1 MVDYISPY
9 RKGVPDLIL
18 FLTVFSL
25 VGTGIAM
32 SYSASAIVA
41 TKVYGDSFFILKKQ
55 LLWFVVSFAALLIMQ
70 EIDYRV
76 YARYTKFLL
85 LISFV
90 MLLLTLI
97 PGLGHVAKGSSR
109 WIRIGFFG
117 VQPAEFVKIFMVIY
131 LSKVFSSE
139 SASSSTSHSPLMQL
153 LIPLVILGVMFF
165 LILMQPDF
173 GTAIDLLLVGVAI
186 LFVSG
191 FSLMYILFLGAVSI
205 PAFYLLVYKV
215 EYRRDRIIAF
225 FNPWSDRFGVGYHII
240 QSFIAFKKGGLIGR
254 GLGNGTQ
261 KIMRLP
267 EPHTDFIFAVIAE
280 ETGLFGTFMVI
291 GLFLLLFWRGMH
303 IALLAVDD
311 YGRLLAIGL
320 TLMIVLQ
327 AFINIGVVSGALPT
341 TGIPLP
347 FISYGGSSLLSNMMC
362 CGILLNISRYRE
374 GLYDNIQYED
384 NSDGV
389 TV

>member
-1 MVDYISPY
+1 MEYVSPY
-9 RKGVPDLIL
+9 RKGVPDLVL
-18 FLTVFSL
+18 FLTVFTL
-25 VGTGIAM
+25 VGVGIAM

-41 TKVYGDSFFILKKQ
+41 MKVYGDSFFILKKQ
-55 LLWFVVSFAALLIMQ
+55 LLWFVISFIALLVMQ
-70 EIDYRV
+70 ELDYRV
-76 YARYTKFLL
+76 LARFTKILL

-90 MLLLTLI
+90 MLLITVV

-109 WIRIGFFG
+109 WIRPFGIFG
-117 VQPAEFVKIFMVIY
+117 VQPSEFVKIFMVIY
-131 LSKVFSSE
+131 LAKVFSSDG
-139 SASSSTSHSPLMQL
+139 SASAHSPLMQL

-173 GTAIDLLLVGVAI
+173 GTAIALLIVGVAI

-191 FSLMYILFLGAVSI
+191 FSLFHIVFLGLLSV
-205 PAFYLLVYKV
+205 PAFYLLVYQV
-215 EYRRDRIIAF
+215 EYRKRRILAF
-225 FNPWSDRFGVGYHII
+225 FDPWIDRYGGGYHII
-240 QSFIAFKKGGLIGR
+240 QSFIAFKKGGLIGK

-261 KIMRLP
+261 KVSRLP

-280 ETGLFGTFMVI
+280 EAGLFGTMMVI
-291 GLFLLLFWRGMH
+291 GLYLLLFWRGMH
-303 IALLAVDD
+303 VALVAVDD
-311 YGRLLAIGL
+311 YGRLLAMGL

-347 FISYGGSSLLSNMMC
+347 FISYGGSSLLSNMLC

-374 GLYDNIQYED
+374 GLYDNIPYED
-384 NSDGV
+384 HSDGASI
-389 TV
+389 

>member
-1 MVDYISPY
+1 MDYVSPY
-9 RKGVPDLIL
+9 RKGVPDLVL

-41 TKVYGDSFFILKKQ
+41 MKVYGDSFFILKKQ
-55 LLWFVVSFAALLIMQ
+55 LLWFVIGFGALLVMQ
-70 EIDYRV
+70 EIDYRI
-76 YARYTKFLL
+76 YARHTKFLL
-85 LISFV
+85 LLSLI
-90 MLLLTLI
+90 MLLLTLV

-109 WIRIGFFG
+109 WIRPFGLFG
-117 VQPAEFVKIFMVIY
+117 VQPAEFVKIFIVIY
-131 LSKVFSSE
+131 LSKVFSSDG
-139 SASSSTSHSPLMQL
+139 SSSSHSPLMQL
-153 LIPLVILGVMFF
+153 LIPLVILGLMFF
-165 LILMQPDF
+165 LILLQPDF

-191 FSLMYILFLGAVSI
+191 FSLVHIILLGVVSV
-205 PAFYLLVYKV
+205 PAFYLLIYQV
-215 EYRRDRIIAF
+215 EYRRNRILAF
-225 FNPWSDRFGVGYHII
+225 FNPWADRYGKGYHII
-240 QSFIAFKKGGLIGR
+240 QSFIAFKRGGLIGQ

-261 KIMRLP
+261 KIARLP
-267 EPHTDFIFAVIAE
+267 EPHTDFIFAVLAE
-280 ETGLFGTFMVI
+280 ETGLFGTMMVI
-291 GLFLLLFWRGMH
+291 GLFLLLFWRGIH
-303 IALLAVDD
+303 VALTAVDD
-311 YGRLLAIGL
+311 FGRLLAVGL

-347 FISYGGSSLLSNMMC
+347 FISYGGSSLLSSMMC

-374 GLYDNIQYED
+374 GIYDNISYDE

-389 TV
+389 SI